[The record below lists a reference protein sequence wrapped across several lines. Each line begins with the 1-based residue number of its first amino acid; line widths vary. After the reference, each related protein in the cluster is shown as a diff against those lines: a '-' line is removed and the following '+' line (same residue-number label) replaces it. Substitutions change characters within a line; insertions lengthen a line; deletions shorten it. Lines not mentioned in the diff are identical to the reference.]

1 MDETRPPTEQPE
13 ETTAD
18 PPAAVQWMMQQAAA
32 GLSAASLPG
41 ALDER
46 LAAAPQPTEAT
57 LAARQ
62 QRVADAL
69 RANDRLTAG
78 LPDDAATALLD
89 LGLAMAGQ
97 VVADTA
103 ELDDAAAE
111 DVLQPRARAV
121 RRLMMAA
128 TEAATLP
135 TPPADA
141 VAEWTRQAA
150 VALGDHFAPPD
161 PAAERALADAWRAA
175 GQPTGRI
182 AALRRFIEEHS
193 HR

>member
-62 QRVADAL
+62 QALEQAD
-69 RANDRLTAG
+69 R
-78 LPDDAATALLD
+78 PLLS
-89 LGLAMAGQ
+89 LI
-97 VVADTA
+97 
-103 ELDDAAAE
+103 
-111 DVLQPRARAV
+111 
-121 RRLMMAA
+121 
-128 TEAATLP
+128 
-135 TPPADA
+135 
-141 VAEWTRQAA
+141 
-150 VALGDHFAPPD
+150 H
-161 PAAERALADAWRAA
+161 
-175 GQPTGRI
+175 I
-182 AALRRFIEEHS
+182 
-193 HR
+193 